1 MQSKAVSPQSLTYV
15 AEQCAQNLKSLNVS
29 GNQLTGFAGV
39 LKKIAVST
47 YIKDSK
53 NKFIWSYAVSLC
65 DTLAYT
71 NELLIFVMLIIIL
84 GTLLQSR
91 SA

>member
-39 LKKIAVST
+39 LKKIAVSI
-47 YIKDSK
+47 Y
-53 NKFIWSYAVSLC
+53 
-65 DTLAYT
+65 
-71 NELLIFVMLIIIL
+71 
-84 GTLLQSR
+84 Q
-91 SA
+91 